1 MSWARFPNTATVY
14 PVTQTAAAGALAAIP
29 AVGAGVSRSVDF
41 QLLTP
46 GEAYRDFG
54 IELLNPAKLYAP
66 AADFQYYPQGTRV
79 TLDGITYAVQ
89 NSMRRDDG
97 TGTAMS
103 YTLAILERV
112 I

>member
-1 MSWARFPNTATVY
+1 MSWSRFPNTATVY
-14 PVTQTAAAGALAAIP
+14 PVTQTAAAGALATIP

-66 AADFQYYPQGTRV
+66 AADAQYYPQGTRV
-79 TLDGITYAVQ
+79 TVDGITYAVQ

-97 TGTAMS
+97 TGAAMS

>member
-1 MSWARFPNTATVY
+1 MAWSRFPNAATVY

-29 AVGAGVSRSVDF
+29 AVGAGVARSVDF

-79 TLDGITYAVQ
+79 TVDGITYAVQ